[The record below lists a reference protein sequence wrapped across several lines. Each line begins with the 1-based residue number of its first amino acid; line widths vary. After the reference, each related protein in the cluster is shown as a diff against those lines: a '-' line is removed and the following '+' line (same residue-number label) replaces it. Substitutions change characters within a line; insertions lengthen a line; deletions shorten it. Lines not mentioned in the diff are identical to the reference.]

1 MITYYKIEKLM
12 GLSSEAL
19 MRALAKNGHTDTIKE
34 TKFLGIT
41 NGRQFCYEILYFD
54 PKFGEDAYTKVFVD
68 LGTDEQPIADF

>member
-68 LGTDEQPIADF
+68 LDTDEQPIADF